1 MCDIHIHVL
10 RFKII
15 RAFQWRGH
23 EAYRPIVIRKICL
36 RISQE
41 NERRAAFLLYSLCPI
56 SYSRSFS
63 LPSANNEKRDDHVL
77 LQRISPHLAALGNWT
92 RRNYTGFNPPVALG
106 RIQPRTKRQ
115 RHDNRQRDG
124 ATERTKTILLC
135 AIPGDSDVYSLKD
148 TLKNGDADT
157 SSRRSLC
164 LRIALEKNRE
174 GVLLDIQSIVRRD
187 YFTLAWVKNDVPLIK
202 NDLRNHLGTRN

>member
-1 MCDIHIHVL
+1 MNTKRTNQLSSEKFVCAFLKRANDIT
-10 RFKII
+10 
-15 RAFQWRGH
+15 
-23 EAYRPIVIRKICL
+23 
-36 RISQE
+36 
-41 NERRAAFLLYSLCPI
+41 RAAFLLYSLCPI
-56 SYSRSFS
+56 SYSRSFP

-77 LQRISPHLAALGNWT
+77 LQRISPRLVALGNWT

-115 RHDNRQRDG
+115 RHDNQQRDG

-164 LRIALEKNRE
+164 LRIALVEKNRE
-174 GVLLDIQSIVRRD
+174 GVQLDIQSIVRRD
-187 YFTLAWVKNDVPLIK
+187 YFTFAWVKIMYP
-202 NDLRNHLGTRN
+202 